1 MKKLIFTLSAITYL
15 TVGLAQDTFVV
26 DTIFNRPKANKLMI
40 NLGAQADIS
49 YNGAGSGYYGA
60 YGHARLN
67 LTKFFQVGVTI
78 ARPFTTLP
86 ADKPDLKYSV
96 FEAQAAI
103 FFSDKSET
111 ENTTVKV
118 SSSGGYDYS
127 ASFPTP
133 KRVQWGVCGSLFNWT
148 HPFIRDDKDSTT
160 FEAVNTSP
168 TNTISANASSN
179 PGVYTNIMTSGFSAG
194 FQVSTNTRAKY
205 RVRSTVN
212 GREHRKK
219 VRKNSSVD
227 ISLEILFAP
236 VIRASDNTNLQ
247 QKQGMQNYQISQVK
261 TKHTGFR
268 IRTEMRKGIFSIRN
282 EIGMRPGV
290 RYAMGGD
297 ASSPGIFRG
306 AYYLLGL
313 GIGIGAL

>member
-1 MKKLIFTLSAITYL
+1 MKKLIFMLSAISFITL
-15 TVGLAQDTFVV
+15 GQAQGTFEV
-26 DTIFNRPKANKLMI
+26 DTIFNKPKANRLMI
-40 NLGAQADIS
+40 NLGAQADFS
-49 YNGAGSGYYGA
+49 HNGAGSGYYGA
-60 YGHARLN
+60 YGHARMN
-67 LTKFFQVGVTI
+67 LTKFFQVGVTVV
-78 ARPFTTLP
+78 RPFTAPP

-96 FEAQAAI
+96 FEIQAAV
-103 FFSDKSET
+103 FFSDKSQSET
-111 ENTTVKV
+111 TKVKV
-118 SSSGGYDYS
+118 ATSGGFSYS

-133 KRVQWGVCGSLFNWT
+133 KRTQWGVCGSLFNWT

-160 FEAVNTSP
+160 LEAVNTSP
-168 TNTISANASSN
+168 TNTISSNVASN
-179 PGVYTNIMTSGFSAG
+179 PGVYTNITTSGFSAG

-212 GREHRKK
+212 GRDHSKK

-227 ISLEILFAP
+227 VSLEVLFAP

-247 QKQGMQNYQISQVK
+247 QKQGMQNYQISHVK

-290 RYAMGGD
+290 KYAMGGD
-297 ASSPGIFRG
+297 VSTPGFLRG